1 MAERHTALLDIP
13 RLVAAEGV
21 RVVELSGWETWK
33 PDYFWT
39 DPNGNHYRYKGKP
52 NGAIWHHTATDE
64 YTPHVTANGKT
75 KANLYIGLSVNG
87 SERLYSQKAYWDIG
101 VPTVAF
107 ACAGPANYGN
117 GAGYKKV
124 LTDYVARDREVPGP
138 LRSWYSGDDNY
149 YANRYFTGCEIV
161 DDGDGSALHPGV
173 WEAAVVVHS
182 VMTDHFGWDSA
193 RNIGHEDSTRR
204 KVDPKFHG
212 NGYTM
217 GYARDDVAAWLTQP
231 EDDPMAG
238 FYPTK
243 GDTDDR
249 DQRRFFVERIQAMVA
264 ILNGGN
270 PTFGNRSLIEAAGM
284 TLGTYDDRTAVL
296 VGQFAGTSGGG
307 VGPTEERRIIEQLAA
322 GAHNHPQYA
331 VGGHTHQGYSVVTHG
346 HPFTGTTDGA
356 DS

>member
-1 MAERHTALLDIP
+1 
-13 RLVAAEGV
+13 
-21 RVVELSGWETWK
+21 
-33 PDYFWT
+33 
-39 DPNGNHYRYKGKP
+39 
-52 NGAIWHHTATDE
+52 
-64 YTPHVTANGKT
+64 
-75 KANLYIGLSVNG
+75 
-87 SERLYSQKAYWDIG
+87 
-101 VPTVAF
+101 
-107 ACAGPANYGN
+107 
-117 GAGYKKV
+117 
-124 LTDYVARDREVPGP
+124 
-138 LRSWYSGDDNY
+138 
-149 YANRYFTGCEIV
+149 
-161 DDGDGSALHPGV
+161 
-173 WEAAVVVHS
+173 
-182 VMTDHFGWDSA
+182 
-193 RNIGHEDSTRR
+193 
-204 KVDPKFHG
+204 
-212 NGYTM
+212 
-217 GYARDDVAAWLTQP
+217 
-231 EDDPMAG
+231 MAG